1 MPKVKVPRKSTNVDM
16 TAMCDVSFLL
26 LTFFILTA
34 KFKPEELVAV
44 DIPISRSTKQFDD
57 AITIELNKDGKAFIA
72 LKESKIRRDM
82 LDQMIQKYGDK
93 YPSLKTLTDRQ

>member
-1 MPKVKVPRKSTNVDM
+1 MPKVKIPRKSTAVDM

-44 DIPISRSTKQFDD
+44 NIPTARSQKQFTD
-57 AITIELNKDGKAFIA
+57 AITILLNKDGKAFIMVGEGKTRYQMLEQLIQRNA
-72 LKESKIRRDM
+72 ERYPDLKN
-82 LDQMIQKYGDK
+82 
-93 YPSLKTLTDRQ
+93 LT